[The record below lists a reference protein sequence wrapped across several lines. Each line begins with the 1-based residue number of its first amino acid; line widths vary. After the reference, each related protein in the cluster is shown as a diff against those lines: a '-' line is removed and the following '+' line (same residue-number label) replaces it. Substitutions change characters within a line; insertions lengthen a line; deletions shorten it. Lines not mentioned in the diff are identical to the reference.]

1 MCVRCDHQMSWPV
14 SEGGGMHS
22 LLMLE
27 ARSGSLGWLVTS
39 TPGTNVSAGLTLMDY
54 TQHQPDTD
62 HGEGGEVVI
71 VSLLIPF
78 RRGSSESHHGV

>member
-1 MCVRCDHQMSWPV
+1 
-14 SEGGGMHS
+14 MHS

-54 TQHQPDTD
+54 TQHQPDS
-62 HGEGGEVVI
+62 GEGGEVVI
-71 VSLLIPF
+71 VSL
-78 RRGSSESHHGV
+78 